1 MSEIIT
7 YRKGL
12 YCPKCWSKKITHH
25 YIYKTTYVKKENQ
38 TAFSFK
44 ILCLDCGHSQT
55 LT

>member
-12 YCPKCWSKKITHH
+12 YCPKCWSKRIIHH
-25 YIYKTTYVKKENQ
+25 FIYKTEFIKKENI
-38 TAFSFK
+38 TKFSLQ
-44 ILCLDCGHSQT
+44 IQCLECSHTQT